1 MTLKKMFC
9 TFCPGIRPIDIQKKI
24 NRKIDHFIKREG
36 KLDVLKELCQENKN
50 DYFVVKALKA
60 QDKFG
65 QTPMLSAI
73 NAPENR

>member
-1 MTLKKMFC
+1 MTSLARL
-9 TFCPGIRPIDIQKKI
+9 IY
-24 NRKIDHFIKREG
+24 REG

-50 DYFVVKALKA
+50 DYFVVKALKT

-65 QTPMLSAI
+65 QTPMLSSI

>member
-1 MTLKKMFC
+1 MFF
-9 TFCPGIRPIDIQKKI
+9 TSCPGNGDTFLKT
-24 NRKIDHFIKREG
+24 NNNTFFREG
-36 KLDVLKELCQENKN
+36 KLDVLKELCKENQIN
-50 DYFVVKALKA
+50 YFVVKALKA

>member
-1 MTLKKMFC
+1 MVKVKTSENKLKYSSLILLFLNTL
-9 TFCPGIRPIDIQKKI
+9 
-24 NRKIDHFIKREG
+24 HREG
-36 KLDVLKELCQENKN
+36 KIDVLKELCQENKIN
-50 DYFVVKALKA
+50 YYVVKALKA

>member
-1 MTLKKMFC
+1 MTSLARLMY
-9 TFCPGIRPIDIQKKI
+9 
-24 NRKIDHFIKREG
+24 REG

-50 DYFVVKALKA
+50 DYFVVKALKT